1 MDRNPPTPLPLSA
14 IGLLRLFKKSTK
26 FDSEFF
32 SEHNGARIFLLD
44 EGIPLPLPLSISHCL
59 PRAFKAS
66 SFYKEGGRGGRE
78 GGVGSFMPIA
88 LDKVFKAR

>member
-66 SFYKEGGRGGRE
+66 SFYKEGG